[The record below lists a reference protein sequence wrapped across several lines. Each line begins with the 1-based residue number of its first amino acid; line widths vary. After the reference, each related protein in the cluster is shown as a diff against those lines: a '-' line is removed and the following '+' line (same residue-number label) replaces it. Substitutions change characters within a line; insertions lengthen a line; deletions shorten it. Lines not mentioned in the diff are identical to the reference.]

1 MLAKVGPF
9 KITKIVP
16 AQECYVDKKTLQAYN
31 IGVFTGTFKTKE
43 DKI

>member
-1 MLAKVGPF
+1 MQVGPF
-9 KITKIVP
+9 EITKIVL

-31 IGVFTGTFKTKE
+31 LRVFTGTFKTKD